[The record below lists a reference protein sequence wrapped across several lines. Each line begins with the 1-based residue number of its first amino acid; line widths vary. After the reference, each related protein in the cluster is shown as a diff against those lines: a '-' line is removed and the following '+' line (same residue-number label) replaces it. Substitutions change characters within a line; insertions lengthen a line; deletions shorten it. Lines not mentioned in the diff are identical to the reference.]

1 MKYAVVLVSL
11 FLLTGCGV
19 NPPITGRQDPYAA
32 DQVHF
37 DSDELR
43 KDTAIS
49 APIVA
54 RDEFGLLHVTLPV
67 RSAINR
73 QLHVQYR
80 VTFFDLNHM
89 VLDQYSWTDKTLT
102 ANTPDQV
109 QFNSVDKRADDF
121 QVDFRYPPGYLGAFE

>member
-1 MKYAVVLVSL
+1 MKYAVMLVSL
-11 FLLTGCGV
+11 FVLAGCGV
-19 NPPITGRQDPYAA
+19 NSTITGRQDPYAA

-102 ANTPDQV
+102 ANTPDHI